1 MIFDNFEV
9 DGEPQVLEICP
20 LMGGYFHVYINR
32 RFVTSISY
40 TTEGW
45 RVHFN
50 NNSWL
55 TKDEA
60 DIFIELIK
68 SGEIP
73 TQ

>member
-60 DIFIELIK
+60 DIMIELIK
-68 SGEIP
+68 SGKIP

>member
-1 MIFDNFEV
+1 MIFQGFEV
-9 DGEPQVLEICP
+9 DGIPQVVNITP

-32 RFVTSISY
+32 YFVTSISY

-55 TKDEA
+55 SRDEA
-60 DIFIELIK
+60 DIMIELIE

-73 TQ
+73 TL